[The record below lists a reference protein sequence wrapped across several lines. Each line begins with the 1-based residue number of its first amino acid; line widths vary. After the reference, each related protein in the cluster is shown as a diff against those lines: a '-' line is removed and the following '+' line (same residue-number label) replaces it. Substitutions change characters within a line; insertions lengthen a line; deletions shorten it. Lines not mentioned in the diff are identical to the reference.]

1 MRLILLVF
9 ALLALAQPV
18 SAQCSDRAS
27 CIGQKVEISVRLTDW
42 AKQTVEAAPTS
53 TPRPTQTPRP
63 TVTAT
68 NIPTQTPKP
77 TSTNTPQ
84 PVATATVAPSVTV
97 VPTREQVREVLRIE
111 KPEPL
116 PLWIRIPLAAI
127 AVGLILFAVAGLRK
141 PTTE

>member
-18 SAQCSDRAS
+18 SAQCIDIPS
-27 CIGQKVEISVRLTDW
+27 CKGAE
-42 AKQTVEAAPTS
+42 VEARERRFQMLRETEAAL
-53 TPRPTQTPRP
+53 PTQTPRP
-63 TVTAT
+63 TKTPIPPTLTYTPMDRPTA
-68 NIPTQTPKP
+68 
-77 TSTNTPQ
+77 TNTPQ

-97 VPTREQVREVLRIE
+97 MPTREQVREVVRIE

>member
-18 SAQCSDRAS
+18 SAQCIDIPS
-27 CIGQKVEISVRLTDW
+27 CKGAE
-42 AKQTVEAAPTS
+42 VEARERRFQMLRETEAALPTQA
-53 TPRPTQTPRP
+53 PRPTKTPIPP
-63 TVTAT
+63 TLTYTPMDQPTA
-68 NIPTQTPKP
+68 
-77 TSTNTPQ
+77 TNTPQ

-97 VPTREQVREVLRIE
+97 VPTEPVREVLRIE

-116 PLWIRIPLAAI
+116 PLWIRIPGAAI